1 MKVRFIDYRGSD
13 LEFLGHQSIQIRET
27 TMTSREFQAIEG
39 KGEQVK
45 EKGDSFE
52 IDKNCSVLTASPAPK
67 DRRNAIQKPDS
78 MGGTPFTTPK
88 LTKPSPVEYPG
99 FEPPKYQIVKPTG
112 LRTSGLDKTHK
123 KTVSFRDIMEQEE
136 DEFWATQHSMQEKQ
150 TKEIEKR
157 KGNIPEPS
165 FSSGRFKMSEHLDLI
180 DADLRET
187 LLRPAEPYADSTL
200 RKHEQSK
207 KMYKLFLTAID
218 GDRPLFPLDPNI
230 IKAFIRFLCV
240 YCGYNLKSVEN
251 VYVASLKRLNEL
263 EVHEK
268 ITDDTRKSI
277 NATISEMKR
286 HPKVKKKD
294 GPGKEPLITTDMDLL
309 LASVHPGTLQGAEN
323 RSLWLFA
330 HQTGARSISCEGIT
344 LGDVFVVL
352 KAGEKEINTIKIR
365 INVTKGETNWNHF
378 VTLEGSVSEEGR
390 QNAVYW
396 INRHLHVGHGVYLSE
411 LHCVSAEKK
420 KRRLWNM
427 TRDTM
432 RYRLKCHLEWAGYDS
447 RVFGF
452 HSFRSGFM
460 CSALISADLRGN
472 PVENVMQN
480 TGFVAGWVVGS
491 KTQQRYVKDLARQAI
506 VASRMV
512 ELPELLVGEANEADM
527 VPSQES
533 VPMKPVFDKNLLEPS
548 IFHNM
553 EIKPKKEFS
562 IRTKMQLFNYA
573 FEKKVTY
580 GKWSDEQKEA
590 RLSVAWRVG
599 LAKYCKQNAELEKRC
614 QKSVRNKLGHCP
626 NSSVAAITQ
635 QEREVFAREHIC
647 NHLFIGMD
655 NLDWFVNRLYSLVAD
670 KLNDAKILPRT
681 SAEEALIKTTLVFDS
696 RSPRK
701 TRKLPE
707 PQSDDDSEIIEV
719 DGFPEGVRPIK
730 KKKRIIADDG
740 CEGDDSEFDWS
751 DFCRE
756 NESDDRR
763 RDGSPVKYSRTHPK
777 RWTNLQVENL
787 EKDYYKGYS
796 DQYIGEKMGFTTQQ
810 VRDKIKNLIK
820 YEGLKP
826 RNKKTE

>member
-1 MKVRFIDYRGSD
+1 
-13 LEFLGHQSIQIRET
+13 
-27 TMTSREFQAIEG
+27 
-39 KGEQVK
+39 
-45 EKGDSFE
+45 
-52 IDKNCSVLTASPAPK
+52 
-67 DRRNAIQKPDS
+67 
-78 MGGTPFTTPK
+78 
-88 LTKPSPVEYPG
+88 
-99 FEPPKYQIVKPTG
+99 
-112 LRTSGLDKTHK
+112 
-123 KTVSFRDIMEQEE
+123 
-136 DEFWATQHSMQEKQ
+136 
-150 TKEIEKR
+150 
-157 KGNIPEPS
+157 
-165 FSSGRFKMSEHLDLI
+165 
-180 DADLRET
+180 
-187 LLRPAEPYADSTL
+187 
-200 RKHEQSK
+200 
-207 KMYKLFLTAID
+207 
-218 GDRPLFPLDPNI
+218 
-230 IKAFIRFLCV
+230 
-240 YCGYNLKSVEN
+240 
-251 VYVASLKRLNEL
+251 
-263 EVHEK
+263 
-268 ITDDTRKSI
+268 
-277 NATISEMKR
+277 
-286 HPKVKKKD
+286 
-294 GPGKEPLITTDMDLL
+294 MDLL

-432 RYRLKCHLEWAGYDS
+432 RYRLKCHLEWAGILDS
-447 RVFGF
+447 W
-452 HSFRSGFM
+452 
-460 CSALISADLRGN
+460 
-472 PVENVMQN
+472 Q
-480 TGFVAGWVVGS
+480 VGS
-491 KTQQRYVKDLARQAI
+491 SGPRLSERYVKDLARQAI

-796 DQYIGEKMGFTTQQ
+796 DQYIGEKWVSQPS
-810 VRDKIKNLIK
+810 K
-820 YEGLKP
+820 
-826 RNKKTE
+826 